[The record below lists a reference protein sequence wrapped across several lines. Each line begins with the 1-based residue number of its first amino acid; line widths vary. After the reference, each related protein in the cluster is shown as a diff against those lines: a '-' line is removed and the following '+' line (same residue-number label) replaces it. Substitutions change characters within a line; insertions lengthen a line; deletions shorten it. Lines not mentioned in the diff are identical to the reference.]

1 MRKPVVKWVL
11 LAAVLAVLF
20 AGAAWALAEE
30 DFGNAPL
37 NEANF
42 KEWPGVMPVVNHP
55 SRVYH
60 LWVNG
65 NEQCFYQGDLAAL
78 NDTLGK
84 FSGVPGEVVL
94 RPGPGETHSLQ
105 GDRTIPFAWHLQ
117 MYGGIAR
124 YLQGLEGG
132 KQVWSDRPVLT
143 VYVGGPIELNKLE
156 IPKGAMLLSI
166 TTVKKRTLEGLKSRD
181 KTVRGWGAGVLTSLD
196 PHDAESR
203 EAVTA
208 LLKDPDNWV
217 RLNAAHSLPLFGKAA
232 QASLPVLRE
241 NLNSPDPQL
250 KEAAGESIRKIE
262 AAQPQPEADRRHEE
276 LLRQI
281 DRFVATRKG

>member
-1 MRKPVVKWVL
+1 
-11 LAAVLAVLF
+11 
-20 AGAAWALAEE
+20 
-30 DFGNAPL
+30 
-37 NEANF
+37 
-42 KEWPGVMPVVNHP
+42 MPVVNHP

-84 FSGVPGEVVL
+84 FARLPGEVVL

-105 GDRTIPFAWHLQ
+105 KDRAIPFSWHLQ
-117 MYGGIAR
+117 MYGGISR

-156 IPKGAMLLSI
+156 IPKGATLLSI
-166 TTVKKRTLEGLKSRD
+166 TAVKKRTLEGLKSRD

-196 PHDAESR
+196 PHDVESR
-203 EAVTA
+203 EAVAA

-232 QASLPVLRE
+232 QANLPALRE

-250 KEAAGESIRKIE
+250 KEAAAEGIRKIE
-262 AAQPQPEADRRHEE
+262 AAQPQLDSDRRHEE
-276 LLRQI
+276 LLKEI
-281 DRFVATRKG
+281 DRYVASRKG